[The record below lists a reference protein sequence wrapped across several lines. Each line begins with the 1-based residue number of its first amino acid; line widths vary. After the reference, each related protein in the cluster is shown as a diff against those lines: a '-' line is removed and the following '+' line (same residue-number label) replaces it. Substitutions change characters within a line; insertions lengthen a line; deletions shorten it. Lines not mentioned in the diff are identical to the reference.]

1 MLHKIIRVFLGSER
15 LKFKQAGWHLAACT
29 ALWLQITTFTIS
41 DIHITISEITDLSFA
56 FFLRAQYGHWPLP
69 ALKIKM
75 EGVSV
80 QEDDYPA

>member
-29 ALWLQITTFTIS
+29 ALWLQTTTITIS

-56 FFLRAQYGHWPLP
+56 FFFKGTVWSLAVACSENKDGRGLCTRR
-69 ALKIKM
+69 
-75 EGVSV
+75 
-80 QEDDYPA
+80 